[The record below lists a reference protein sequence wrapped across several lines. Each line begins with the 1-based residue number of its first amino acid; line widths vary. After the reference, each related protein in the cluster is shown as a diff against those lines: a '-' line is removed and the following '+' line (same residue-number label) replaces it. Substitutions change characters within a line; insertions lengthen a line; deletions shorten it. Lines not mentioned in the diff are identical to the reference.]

1 MKKRFIYLMLAAFLL
16 AGCGKSTSIT
26 VSTNESADKESVAL
40 ESKAEEVEKG
50 IIKNDVQMLDVH
62 IFYKVREGLSLLEG
76 MMPQVEVKGND
87 NLKSIIEKINNQWTD
102 EHSSIELTR
111 ADSNIFS
118 LFIKTTVYSDYDKTE
133 EEIRGINIDSNT
145 GKELKI
151 SDVLKNPVG
160 LYDKLTESEDFME
173 GYGAD
178 IAYFSEKLESVLT
191 KPKEFSD
198 GTNNDSDI
206 AWALNN
212 GGMMIYMIK
221 ENDYGK
227 EIVSIPLEYARYSEF
242 FKDDVLKLPDDYAF
256 KILPDREIRFNIDGK
271 ERALELTQEINEYDI
286 AQEIRVKIGYSSATS
301 LA

>member
-1 MKKRFIYLMLAAFLL
+1 MKKRFINLMLAAFLL

-62 IFYKVREGLSLLEG
+62 IFYKVREGFSLLEG

-118 LFIKTTVYSDYDKTE
+118 LFIKTMVYSDYDKNG

-160 LYDKLTESEDFME
+160 LYDKLTESEEFME
-173 GYGAD
+173 
-178 IAYFSEKLESVLT
+178 E
-191 KPKEFSD
+191 
-198 GTNNDSDI
+198 
-206 AWALNN
+206 
-212 GGMMIYMIK
+212 
-221 ENDYGK
+221 
-227 EIVSIPLEYARYSEF
+227 
-242 FKDDVLKLPDDYAF
+242 
-256 KILPDREIRFNIDGK
+256 
-271 ERALELTQEINEYDI
+271 
-286 AQEIRVKIGYSSATS
+286 
-301 LA
+301 